1 MNNQLTARIHER
13 MPKFSKGQRL
23 IAKYIEEHYDKVA
36 FMTASRLGATVG
48 VSESTVVR
56 FATEI
61 GYSGY
66 PELQQAMQEMIRS
79 KLTSVQRMEVTAD
92 RIGDSD
98 LLESIMNQDIE
109 MIRRTLE
116 ETSREDFYAAAGAI
130 ASARKIYILAAR
142 SSSALGSFLYYYFTL
157 MFERVKLVNSTS
169 EAEIF
174 EQMIRVNEQD
184 TIIGISFPR
193 YSRKAVKA
201 MNFASDRGAK
211 VIAITDSPLSPL
223 AEPAD
228 YLLLARS
235 DMASIVDALVA
246 PFSLIKALIVAAAL
260 KNREDVTH
268 IFQQLEDIWDEYG
281 VYEKVDEK
289 SETV

>member
-1 MNNQLTARIHER
+1 
-13 MPKFSKGQRL
+13 
-23 IAKYIEEHYDKVA
+23 
-36 FMTASRLGATVG
+36 
-48 VSESTVVR
+48 
-56 FATEI
+56 
-61 GYSGY
+61 
-66 PELQQAMQEMIRS
+66 
-79 KLTSVQRMEVTAD
+79 
-92 RIGDSD
+92 
-98 LLESIMNQDIE
+98 
-109 MIRRTLE
+109 
-116 ETSREDFYAAAGAI
+116 
-130 ASARKIYILAAR
+130 
-142 SSSALGSFLYYYFTL
+142 
-157 MFERVKLVNSTS
+157 
-169 EAEIF
+169 
-174 EQMIRVNEQD
+174 
-184 TIIGISFPR
+184 
-193 YSRKAVKA
+193 

-281 VYEKVDEK
+281 VDEKVDEK